1 MNPHELRE
9 AFLRFFGER
18 GHRRVPG
25 APIVPPGDP
34 TLLFTSAGMVQFK
47 SYFTGQAEPP
57 SPRMVSVQKC
67 FRTSDIESVGDPS
80 HLTFFEMLGNFSVG
94 DYFKAEAI
102 PWAHE
107 FLTSASGGLKL
118 PPERLW
124 PAVFQDDDEAFDLW
138 RKQGFA
144 AERIMRYGE
153 EDNYWFSGDAGPCGP
168 DSEIHYDF
176 GEQFGCGP
184 DCHPAHG
191 CPRFV
196 EIWNLVFMTYYCD
209 GEKREPLPKKNID
222 TGSGLERVMSVL
234 LHNSPGWDK
243 DRLPSVYDTEVF
255 SPLIRRIEQLSGK
268 KYGADEATDRAIRIV
283 AEHARAVTFLIGD
296 ERTPVVPSAE
306 EHGQYCRRVFRK
318 AVYFGRRHLS
328 IPKPFMVDLA
338 NTVVD
343 TMKDSYSELERQRR
357 FITELVAT
365 EESRFLET
373 LDRGA
378 RILEDGYIAL
388 RLALEEFIQ
397 QKLSLIRQW
406 LASSN
411 RAEQLI
417 KQLGRVQLKALSDAI
432 GEQTVTIYEGSI
444 PPDDSAADRWS
455 GLTEGLS
462 TLINFSLA
470 GRIYDLSDWLKR
482 VERGE
487 VELNLEDFVSRLDE
501 IEKWPRILT
510 GSEIFELYDTYGL
523 PLEFI
528 TDIAT
533 QRGFETDIAGF
544 ELELE
549 QQRDRGRASFTG
561 VAAVAAD
568 TLYAS
573 LVDEPTQFTGY
584 QETETKSKVVAILLR
599 PGPAPLADLKVGPY
613 DGDDGHGKGER
624 RDRASALSKGGGDE
638 GPRPVEAANAGNV
651 EVFLAATPFYPEGGG
666 QVGDRGEIVGPHGR
680 VEVLD
685 TQRVAGKLIVQ
696 RGCVTE
702 GRIAVG
708 DEVTAR
714 VDPEHRG
721 HTKRN
726 HTATHLL
733 HAALRQV
740 IGPHVRQAGSLVAPD
755 HLRFDFTHTEAV
767 TPEQLA
773 SVELLVNEKVRQ
785 DVPVHTRETSF
796 DEAMGE
802 GVLAFFG
809 DKYGDRVR
817 VVEVNTVVPR
827 FSAELCGGTHCE
839 RTGEIGAIIITGES
853 SIGSGMRRIEA
864 LTGAK
869 AMEYTR
875 QLISERDYVATALRV
890 QRNRVSHGVDAL
902 LMTEEEHRKRIEK
915 LERSLASAPKTGDL
929 AAQAVDVDGVH
940 VLATRVDA
948 PSVDALRFMG
958 DSLRK
963 SLPSGA
969 AVLGSVIDD
978 KPMFLAL
985 VTKDLVE
992 RGLHAGSLLKRV
1004 AAVTGGSAGGRP
1016 DMAQGGGK
1024 DVAKLDE
1031 ALAVV
1036 PDAVREMLGG

>member
-1 MNPHELRE
+1 M
-9 AFLRFFGER
+9 
-18 GHRRVPG
+18 PG

-47 SYFTGQAEPP
+47 PYFTGQAEPP

-67 FRTSDIESVGDPS
+67 FRTSDIESVGDAS

-118 PPERLW
+118 PKERLW
-124 PAVFQDDDEAFDLW
+124 PAIFQDDEEAFDLW

-153 EDNYWFSGDAGPCGP
+153 EDNYWFSGDVGPCGP

-191 CPRFV
+191 HDRFV
-196 EIWNLVFMTYYCD
+196 EIWNLVFMTYYRD

-255 SPLIRRIEQLSGK
+255 APLIRRIEQLSGK

-296 ERTPVVPSAE
+296 ERTPVAPSNE
-306 EHGQYCRRVFRK
+306 ERGYVCRRMLRR
-318 AVYFGRRHLS
+318 AVYFGRRHLG
-328 IPKPFMVDLA
+328 IEQPFMAELA
-338 NTVVD
+338 NTVVE
-343 TMKDSYSELERQRR
+343 MMREWYPELERQREFINEIIAPEEER
-357 FITELVAT
+357 FDQTLERGLVQVQGLVDETVQGAVAT
-365 EESRFLET
+365 LSRPAVATAVAEAERAVTRYLEAVNQASLSSAVSAVDIDT
-373 LDRGA
+373 FNA
-378 RILEDGYIAL
+378 AL
-388 RLALEEFIQ
+388 AALTERASETAEMLVLAVKNINSNTEAALAA
-397 QKLSLIRQW
+397 LSN
-406 LASSN
+406 A
-411 RAEQLI
+411 I
-417 KQLGRVQLKALSDAI
+417 KFDLPNYSEMVTKALGPAMSDMVKAI
-432 GEQTVTIYEGSI
+432 EQAFSSPQFKEMIE
-444 PPDDSAADRWS
+444 AM
-455 GLTEGLS
+455 
-462 TLINFSLA
+462 TLPSSQVFKLH
-470 GRIYDLSDWLKR
+470 
-482 VERGE
+482 
-487 VELNLEDFVSRLDE
+487 
-501 IEKWPRILT
+501 
-510 GSEIFELYDTYGL
+510 DTYGFPEEL
-523 PLEFI
+523 TKELAE
-528 TDIAT
+528 
-533 QRGFETDIAGF
+533 QRSVRVDIAGF
-544 ELELE
+544 EAEMAK
-549 QQRDRGRASFTG
+549 QRDRARASAG
-561 VAAVAAD
+561 GAESVAAEF
-568 TLYAS
+568 LYSS
-573 LVDEPTQFTGY
+573 LLPNATVFTGY
-584 QETETKSKVVAILLR
+584 QETETTSEVLQIVSAGGPLSVSLGNEPKAYAEPGTELR
-599 PGPAPLADLKVGPY
+599 I
-613 DGDDGHGKGER
+613 
-624 RDRASALSKGGGDE
+624 
-638 GPRPVEAANAGNV
+638 
-651 EVFLAATPFYPEGGG
+651 FLAATPFYPEGGG
-666 QVGDRGEIVGPHGR
+666 QVGDRGEIVGPNGR

-685 TQRVAGKLIVQ
+685 TQRVAGKLIVHCG
-696 RGCVTE
+696 RVAE

-708 DEVTAR
+708 DEATAR
-714 VDPEHRG
+714 VDPGHRG

-733 HAALRQV
+733 HAALREV

-773 SVELLVNEKVRQ
+773 AVESLVNEKVRQ

-817 VVEVNTVVPR
+817 VVEVNTVAPR

-869 AMEYTR
+869 AMEYVR
-875 QLISERDYVATALRV
+875 QLINERDYVATALRV

-902 LMTEEEHRKRIEK
+902 LITEDEHRKKIEK
-915 LERSLASAPKTGDL
+915 LERSLASGASQHDL
-929 AAQAVDVDGVH
+929 AAQAQDVDGVR
-940 VLATRVDA
+940 VLAARVDA
-948 PSVDALRFMG
+948 PSVDALRFIG
-958 DSLRK
+958 DSVRK
-963 SLPSGA
+963 SMPSAA

-978 KPMFLAL
+978 KPMFIAL
-985 VTKDLVE
+985 VTKDLVK
-992 RGLHAGSLLKRV
+992 RGLHAGNLLKRV
-1004 AAVTGGSAGGRP
+1004 AAIAGGSAGGRA

>member
-1 MNPHELRE
+1 MARGSSTPTNSLCILLPLTRIIAFVNPHELRE
-9 AFLRFFGER
+9 AFLTFFEDR

-25 APIVPPGDP
+25 APVVPPGDP

-47 SYFTGQAEPP
+47 PYFTGQAEPP

-102 PWAHE
+102 PWAHQ
-107 FLTSASGGLKL
+107 FLTQVLKL

-153 EDNYWFSGDAGPCGP
+153 EDNYWFSGDVGPCGP

-191 CPRFV
+191 CPRFI

-222 TGSGLERVMSVL
+222 TGSGLERVMSVI
-234 LHNSPGWDK
+234 LHNSPGWGK

-255 SPLIRRIEQLSGK
+255 APMIRRIEQLSGK
-268 KYGADEATDRAIRIV
+268 KYGADEATDRAMRIV

-296 ERTPVVPSAE
+296 ERTPVIPSNE
-306 EHGQYCRRVFRK
+306 ERGYVCRRMLRRG
-318 AVYFGRRHLS
+318 VYFGRRHLG
-328 IPKPFMVDLA
+328 IEQPFMADLA
-338 NTVVD
+338 NTVVA
-343 TMKDSYSELERQRR
+343 MMRESYPELERQRPFVADIIAPEEQR
-357 FITELVAT
+357 FDQTLH
-365 EESRFLET
+365 RGLE
-373 LDRGA
+373 R
-378 RILEDGYIAL
+378 
-388 RLALEEFIQ
+388 LEEIVVTAG
-397 QKLSLIRQW
+397 KR
-406 LASSN
+406 
-411 RAEQLI
+411 
-417 KQLGRVQLKALSDAI
+417 KQVSGEDAF
-432 GEQTVTIYEGSI
+432 
-444 PPDDSAADRWS
+444 
-455 GLTEGLS
+455 LLH
-462 TLINFSLA
+462 
-470 GRIYDLSDWLKR
+470 
-482 VERGE
+482 
-487 VELNLEDFVSRLDE
+487 
-501 IEKWPRILT
+501 
-510 GSEIFELYDTYGL
+510 DTYGFPIDL
-523 PLEFI
+523 
-528 TDIAT
+528 TRDIAE
-533 QRGFETDIAGF
+533 QNGFTVDIAGF
-544 ELELE
+544 EAEMAK
-549 QQRDRGRASFTG
+549 QRDRARASAG
-561 VAAVAAD
+561 GAESVAAD

-573 LVDEPTQFTGY
+573 LVHEPTVFTGY
-584 QETETKSKVVAILLR
+584 QETETKSRVVAILLR
-599 PGPAPLADLKVGPY
+599 PGPAPLAGLKVGPY
-613 DGDDGHGKGER
+613 DGGDGQGEAKR

-638 GPRPVEAANAGNV
+638 GPRPVEAANAGDDI
-651 EVFLAATPFYPEGGG
+651 ELFLAATPLYPEGGG
-666 QVGDRGEIVGPHGR
+666 QVGDRGVIAGPNGR

-685 TQRVAGKLIVQ
+685 AQRVAGKLIVH
-696 RGCVTE
+696 RGRVRE
-702 GRIAVG
+702 GRIAVA

-714 VDPEHRG
+714 VDPQHRG

-755 HLRFDFTHTEAV
+755 HLRFDFTHTEAA

-773 SVELLVNEKVRQ
+773 AVESLVNEKVRQ
-785 DVPVHTRETSF
+785 DIPVHTRETSF
-796 DEAMGE
+796 DEAIGE

-827 FSAELCGGTHCE
+827 FSAELCGGTHCQ

-864 LTGAK
+864 LTGAG
-869 AMEYTR
+869 A
-875 QLISERDYVATALRV
+875 ERHIREQEQMLAEAASKLGAQPQVILQKVDSLLADNTSLR
-890 QRNRVSHGVDAL
+890 RRV
-902 LMTEEEHRKRIEK
+902 EK
-915 LERSLASAPKTGDL
+915 LERSLAAGGSQADL
-929 AAQAVDVDGVH
+929 AAQAIDVDGVR
-940 VLATRVDA
+940 VLAACVDA

-963 SLPSGA
+963 SLPSGV

-1004 AAVTGGSAGGRP
+1004 AAVAGGSAGGRP

>member
-1 MNPHELRE
+1 LVNPHELRE
-9 AFLRFFGER
+9 AFLRYFEER

-47 SYFTGQAEPP
+47 PYFTGQAEPP

-107 FLTSASGGLKL
+107 FLTQTLGLPL
-118 PPERLW
+118 ERLW

-153 EDNYWFSGDAGPCGP
+153 EDNYWFSGDVGPCGP

-243 DRLPSVYDTEVF
+243 NRLPSVYDTEVF
-255 SPLIRRIEQLSGK
+255 APMIRRIEQLSGK

-296 ERTPVVPSAE
+296 ERTPVIPSNE
-306 EHGQYCRRVFRK
+306 ERGYVCRRMLRR
-318 AVYFGRRHLS
+318 AVYFGRRHLGIEFAS
-328 IPKPFMVDLA
+328 GGFMADLA
-338 NTVVD
+338 NTVVE
-343 TMKDSYSELERQRR
+343 MMRESYPELERQRQFVADIIAPEEQR
-357 FITELVAT
+357 FDQ
-365 EESRFLET
+365 T
-373 LDRGA
+373 LHRG
-378 RILEDGYIAL
+378 LDL
-388 RLALEEFIQ
+388 L
-397 QKLSLIRQW
+397 LSLIKYRTEHAEGWRSALRFAEAARQSSENSGAILEQHGFGGGVTPGDEMAARSAVSEFSRVLEAFSTSKKHGK
-406 LASSN
+406 LASVVS
-411 RAEQLI
+411 AYWPTTISGE
-417 KQLGRVQLKALSDAI
+417 DAF
-432 GEQTVTIYEGSI
+432 
-444 PPDDSAADRWS
+444 
-455 GLTEGLS
+455 LLH
-462 TLINFSLA
+462 
-470 GRIYDLSDWLKR
+470 
-482 VERGE
+482 
-487 VELNLEDFVSRLDE
+487 
-501 IEKWPRILT
+501 
-510 GSEIFELYDTYGL
+510 DTYGFPIDL
-523 PLEFI
+523 
-528 TDIAT
+528 TRDIAE
-533 QRGFETDIAGF
+533 QNGFTVDIAGF
-544 ELELE
+544 EAEMAK
-549 QQRDRGRASFTG
+549 QRDRARASAG
-561 VAAVAAD
+561 GAESVAAD

-573 LVDEPTQFTGY
+573 LVHEPTQFTGY
-584 QETETKSKVVAILLR
+584 QEMQTKSRVVAILLR
-599 PGPAPLADLKVGPY
+599 PGPAPLGDLKVGPY
-613 DGDDGHGKGER
+613 DGGDGQGEAKR

-638 GPRPVEAANAGNV
+638 GPRPAEAANAGDNV
-651 EVFLAATPFYPEGGG
+651 EVFLGATPLYPEGGG
-666 QVGDRGEIVGPHGR
+666 QVGDRGEIVGPHGC

-696 RGCVTE
+696 RGRVTE
-702 GRIAVG
+702 GSIAVG

-714 VDPEHRG
+714 VDAQHRG

-767 TPEQLA
+767 TLEQLA
-773 SVELLVNEKVRQ
+773 AVESLVNEKVRQ

-839 RTGEIGAIIITGES
+839 RTGEIGAMIITGES

-864 LTGAK
+864 LTGEK
-869 AMEYTR
+869 ATEYTR
-875 QLISERDYVATALRV
+875 QLISERDHVATALRV

-929 AAQAVDVDGVH
+929 AAQAVDVNGVR
-940 VLATRVDA
+940 VLAARVDA

-963 SLPSGA
+963 SLSSGA
-969 AVLGSVIDD
+969 AVLGGVIDD

-992 RGLHAGSLLKRV
+992 RGLHAGNLLKRV
-1004 AAVTGGSAGGRP
+1004 AAVAGGSAGGRP

>member
-1 MNPHELRE
+1 MENDGRYTNSLLFSFHLPLTRIIAFVNPHELRE
-9 AFLRFFGER
+9 AFLRFFEER

-34 TLLFTSAGMVQFK
+34 TLLFTGAGMVQFK
-47 SYFTGQAEPP
+47 PYFTGQAEPS

-67 FRTSDIESVGDPS
+67 FRTSDIESVGDAS

-118 PPERLW
+118 PKERLW
-124 PAVFQDDDEAFDLW
+124 PAIFQDDEEAFDLW

-153 EDNYWFSGDAGPCGP
+153 EDNYWFSGDVGPCGP

-184 DCHPAHG
+184 DCHPSHG
-191 CPRFV
+191 HARFV

-243 DRLPSVYDTEVF
+243 NRLPSVYDTEVF
-255 SPLIRRIEQLSGK
+255 SPMIRRIEQLSGK

-296 ERTPVVPSAE
+296 ERTPVVPSNE
-306 EHGQYCRRVFRK
+306 ERGYVCRRMLRR
-318 AVYFGRRHLS
+318 AVYFGRRHLG
-328 IPKPFMVDLA
+328 IEKPFMADLA
-338 NTVVD
+338 NTVVE
-343 TMKDSYSELERQRR
+343 MMQESYPELDRQRQ
-357 FITELVAT
+357 FVTDIIAP
-365 EESRFLET
+365 EESRFDQTLHRGLDVLEALMDYRMT
-373 LDRGA
+373 HHDGWRRVLQFA
-378 RILEDGYIAL
+378 SISQTSAENAAPLLESHGFAFGSSL
-388 RLALEEFIQ
+388 GEHLAAESAIRV
-397 QKLSLIRQW
+397 LSEPEP
-406 LASSN
+406 N
-411 RAEQLI
+411 P
-417 KQLGRVQLKALSDAI
+417 G
-432 GEQTVTIYEGSI
+432 
-444 PPDDSAADRWS
+444 
-455 GLTEGLS
+455 
-462 TLINFSLA
+462 
-470 GRIYDLSDWLKR
+470 
-482 VERGE
+482 
-487 VELNLEDFVSRLDE
+487 
-501 IEKWPRILT
+501 PRIVNAERMSQLESWTSTIT
-510 GSEIFELYDTYGL
+510 GVEAFVLHDTYGFPIDL
-523 PLEFI
+523 
-528 TDIAT
+528 TRDIAE
-533 QRGFETDIAGF
+533 QNGFTVDIAGF
-544 ELELE
+544 EAEMAK
-549 QQRDRGRASFTG
+549 QRDRARANTG
-561 VAAVAAD
+561 LKLKLESYPPTVWTTPGDLYTEFLGYSTLEARGLLVALQQEGVGGQE
-568 TLYAS
+568 LEAS
-573 LVDEPTQFTGY
+573 LV
-584 QETETKSKVVAILLR
+584 VAEVQVIM
-599 PGPAPLADLKVGPY
+599 
-613 DGDDGHGKGER
+613 
-624 RDRASALSKGGGDE
+624 DR
-638 GPRPVEAANAGNV
+638 
-651 EVFLAATPFYPEGGG
+651 TPFYPEGGG
-666 QVGDRGEIVGPHGR
+666 QVGDRGEIVGPNGR
-680 VEVLD
+680 IEVLD
-685 TQRVAGKLIVQ
+685 TQRVVGKLIVH
-696 RGCVTE
+696 RGRVAE

-714 VDPEHRG
+714 VDPGQRG
-721 HTKRN
+721 NTKRN

-740 IGPHVRQAGSLVAPD
+740 MGPHVRQAGSLVAPD

-773 SVELLVNEKVRQ
+773 AVESLVNEKVRQ

-796 DEAMGE
+796 DEAIGE

-875 QLISERDYVATALRV
+875 QLINERDYVATALRV

-902 LMTEEEHRKRIEK
+902 LITEEEHRKRIEK
-915 LERSLASAPKTGDL
+915 LERSLASAPKIGDL
-929 AAQAVDVDGVH
+929 AAQAVDVDGVR

-992 RGLHAGSLLKRV
+992 RGLHAGNLLKQV
-1004 AAVTGGSAGGRP
+1004 AAVAGGSAGGRP

-1024 DVAKLDE
+1024 DAAKLDE

-1036 PDAVREMLGG
+1036 PGAVREMLGG